1 MNPKPN
7 RRCQHQPNAPM
18 PASAPSISYASSSQP
33 STTSPRRAH
42 LNDILSQH
50 IDRGDRLR
58 KHWLE
63 SLDIAL
69 DPATTQNER
78 TVMLDAFLDHPRF
91 QKLLTALQNNISR
104 LPPVLVERIFVSL
117 STLATGHQPKI
128 RPRCNSE
135 SLLEQ
140 LDKLKLHLEAVD
152 DTKRLYAVLFHSFL
166 QPAQRTTDI
175 SLLAAHPP
183 AADFTNVFQGPGLD
197 LLVDH
202 ILVHNQLFPAI
213 RIQNKVYL
221 DSQDVPYRPKYSGQH
236 NNSNSIITSTSV
248 PQQSAKSDDTTRQYY
263 AKVLPVIQSSGFGK
277 TRMCV
282 QLSTISP
289 GMLVCLRTPS
299 RGADETQVSF
309 PPQDAQVYK
318 YFQATKAFL
327 SDIASSS
334 NVPTK
339 KEEHEAFNK
348 AHIRILSWLAQYC
361 EIMAAYL
368 GQFIIDSG
376 CFHGHQFCP
385 SQDSDLCW
393 RTALFFFADASS
405 LSPRALFKMPDL
417 CPYSNL
423 FIRYQQPLT
432 VHKLVSSLR
441 TEILD
446 QICETAAELNKSICK
461 QAESRLS
468 DPNLLLDVVSK
479 HLKPRL
485 AKLEQLPPKTVA
497 RPFNFLALDECGS
510 MSALLP
516 IIRRVWFHADPSCTW
531 ILLIDTN
538 SDLAPLAGQE
548 ARQGSRRTGEFDT
561 HRLTQPFSAMPL
573 DVNFTFSDHE
583 QLSDATSLSMY
594 RLNTWLPK
602 LGRPLWNDVKYHV
615 NGIINARAIIGKLVW
630 PSKASWPTTLPPLPT
645 DDGEDDKQHLPTSYQ
660 NLLALASRRIHLELT
675 SKAGPALW
683 YQFVSRQIAHHL
695 RFVGRI
701 YSTSDCIVSNTP
713 SEPPLSAAAAWFF
726 RMQPD
731 LTAARW
737 ALVIQAIAHASG
749 PVGVNIGAQGEHA
762 VALLCTVA
770 LDLVASC
777 RYARALQPLQK
788 LVPSVDTSTKCEA
801 LFGLV
806 TVTEWLQML
815 AGSRYVEVVDKLAAA
830 STSNSIAGG
839 NCDNDAMPDP
849 DCHPDDDMDHDQA
862 QGLPSALTA
871 WTDHAWINFK
881 HIVTLP
887 NQVPQDK
894 PVDTDLFCELW
905 LRHAAAQGIV
915 NQKGWDFIIPVY
927 HHDGGKPPIGDDI
940 LFDKDKLSYV
950 AIQVKNC
957 IDRPDRATRD
967 AAVGPHL
974 ALSQDKQCL
983 ELFIDA
989 KAPEHAR
996 GHKYSQRCFALPLS
1010 GQAGREASTLRP
1022 PPPPPKLVRHHIYM
1036 RGVSATSFPV
1046 LGQLDAS
1053 ANQLDV
1059 SASQLGASTSQLVQ
1073 LLFGNAD
1080 SIDTL
1085 EFDQQLT
1092 KYVRK
1097 SSSKN
1102 KRQAW
1107 QHAQVRTE
1115 GGLVPL
1121 SAIFA
1126 PS

>member
-1 MNPKPN
+1 MP
-7 RRCQHQPNAPM
+7 ATVDVPM
-18 PASAPSISYASSSQP
+18 PASTPSTPYASSSQP

-50 IDRGDRLR
+50 IDRRDKLR
-58 KHWLE
+58 KHWLM
-63 SLDIAL
+63 SLDLAL
-69 DPATTQNER
+69 DPAIAQSER
-78 TVMLDAFLDHPRF
+78 TYFLDVFLENARF
-91 QKLLTALQNNISR
+91 TTLLTALQNSINR
-104 LPPVLVERIFVSL
+104 LPPVLVERIFVS
-117 STLATGHQPKI
+117 SSHQPKI

-152 DTKRLYAVLFHSFL
+152 DTKRLYAVLFHAFL

-183 AADFTNVFQGPGLD
+183 ASDFTNVFQGPGLD

-202 ILVHNQLFPAI
+202 IVVHNQLFPAT
-213 RIQNKVYL
+213 RLQNKVHL
-221 DSQDVPYRPKYSGQH
+221 ESQDVPYRLNHSGQH
-236 NNSNSIITSTSV
+236 IKSDSINTTTSA
-248 PQQSAKSDDTTRQYY
+248 PQQSAKPDDTTRQYY

-289 GMLVCLRTPS
+289 GMLVCLRSPS
-299 RGADETQVSF
+299 RGAGETQVSF
-309 PPQDAQVYK
+309 PPQDAQVYN
-318 YFQATKAFL
+318 YFQTGKAFL
-327 SDIASSS
+327 SDIASS
-334 NVPTK
+334 NHIPTK
-339 KEEHEAFNK
+339 KTEHEAFNK

-361 EIMAAYL
+361 EIMAAHL

-376 CFHGHQFCP
+376 CFHGHQPCR
-385 SQDSDLCW
+385 SQDPDLCW

-405 LSPRALFKMPDL
+405 LSPQALFKTPDL
-417 CPYSNL
+417 CPYSRL
-423 FIRYQQPLT
+423 LTRRQQPSA
-432 VHKLVSSLR
+432 HKLVSNLR
-441 TEILD
+441 AEILD
-446 QICETAAELNKSICK
+446 QICESAALLDKSICE
-461 QAESRLS
+461 QAESSLH

-485 AKLEQLPPKTVA
+485 AKLEQLSPKSVV

-516 IIRRVWFHADPSCTW
+516 IVRRVWFHADPSCTW

-548 ARQGSRRTGEFDT
+548 ARKGSRRTGEFDT

-573 DVNFTFSDHE
+573 DVNFTFSDHD

-602 LGRPLWNDVKYHV
+602 LGRPLWNDAKYHV

-645 DDGEDDKQHLPTSYQ
+645 EEDEDDKQHLPTSYQ

-737 ALVIQAIAHASG
+737 ALVIHAIAHASG
-749 PVGVNIGAQGEHA
+749 PVGVNIGAQGEQA
-762 VALLCTVA
+762 VALLCTVS

-788 LVPSVDTSTKCEA
+788 PVPSVDTSTKYEA

-830 STSNSIAGG
+830 STSHGIAEGDG
-839 NCDNDAMPDP
+839 DDDVMPNP
-849 DCHPDDDMDHDQA
+849 DCHPDDNMEHDQA

-894 PVDTDLFCELW
+894 PVGTDLFCELW
-905 LRHAAAQGIV
+905 LRQAAAQGIV

-927 HHDGGKPPIGDDI
+927 HHKGGKPPIGDDI
-940 LFDKDKLSYV
+940 LFDKDKLSYI

-974 ALSQDKQCL
+974 ALSQDKECL

-996 GHKYSQRCFALPLS
+996 GHKYSQRCFPLPLS
-1010 GQAGREASTLRP
+1010 GQAGQEASTSR
-1022 PPPPPKLVRHHIYM
+1022 PPPPPKLVRHHVYM
-1036 RGVSATSFPV
+1036 RGVSTTSFPV
-1046 LGQLDAS
+1046 LSQLDAS
-1053 ANQLDV
+1053 ATQLNV
-1059 SASQLGASTSQLVQ
+1059 PASQLGASTSQLVQ

-1097 SSSKN
+1097 SSNKN

-1107 QHAQVRTE
+1107 QHAQIRTE

-1121 SAIFA
+1121 SAIFS